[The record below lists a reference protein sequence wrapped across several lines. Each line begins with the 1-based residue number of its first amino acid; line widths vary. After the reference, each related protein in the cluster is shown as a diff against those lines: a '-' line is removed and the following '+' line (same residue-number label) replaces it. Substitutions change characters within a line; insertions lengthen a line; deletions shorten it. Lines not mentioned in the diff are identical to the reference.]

1 MIWSD
6 KYIKPANWDF
16 KQQIENI
23 KKREF
28 DVINLVDN

>member
-23 KKREF
+23 KKEELKEWTKK
-28 DVINLVDN
+28 NL